1 LYNQLMFSGDP
12 SPYGES
18 ANRSGLRLADDD
30 ETTLTAAGTAD
41 DDEETEESSTDIDN
55 TDEPRRSLATTA
67 TMQTFMSE
75 TASVDEE
82 DDNDG
87 AALTREHK
95 PRRTIRLVSRS
106 AKLLLPRS
114 SRVALAVAA
123 LGLMLISGTAM
134 ILSLTTVDSYFAR
147 TTKAL
152 DAARELFHVEQAA
165 AHISYVSATFL
176 AAAVVADTS
185 TDSTYF
191 AAMQRAVSEL
201 PLAAEA
207 LRLAVGTGDAS
218 RSGDAARSA
227 RWWSHLRGDTKV
239 PGFVSPDLTACAA
252 TAASQAEA
260 STRALAATMNSGRTA
275 VSRPPG
281 WESMVAGTAT
291 IASLEPLLE
300 ALTDIDLAA
309 EAAASGSRAVT
320 KADLSATFR
329 SATARFAAAL
339 GLLLSPLPRY
349 SGAVST
355 AVAATVTTSAAMKLA
370 ATNARLLLA
379 GTQAVQQ
386 AAAATRWTADA
397 RTSLAAHTSS
407 LGAMRSN
414 SSVGGLVTAYTGALN
429 ALNAAMGSWSASNPS
444 FPVGVEL
451 ALWVADSR
459 EREDAYRFNDTAIGV
474 AALQGLADLADSPLP
489 WLREQY
495 AAAPSRV
502 QRWFTD
508 DGEMPDTAGD
518 AQQAPGLPGYTA
530 CNGRLADVA
539 AEAIAVRNWAQALV
553 NAYDS
558 DEFEY
563 LETQVEAPHR
573 DHLIAI
579 LVVGVALIVV
589 VTLYG
594 QWGVSTRLSASS
606 LPYRSFSASW
616 WFLAL
621 LAVGSVAWSTG
632 LAFRQVL
639 DTDTSSI
646 PRLQSKQDSTIGLVR
661 QRVATGSTLEDV
673 VARLLMTRSP
683 TSAELLQSLSQPVN
697 SMATLITFRDEVV
710 APLATVA
717 PTDMELALLRR
728 PILRYTLLGG
738 VVTATWVAPTL
749 LGAGTGGVL
758 ASNTTAAS
766 ATQASCA
773 LAIAARAL
781 VLSRAI
787 WLDVVLE
794 PATGAA
800 TGAFTV
806 TGGTDASARVAART
820 NDSFAALTAAA
831 LGPDSFHEA
840 RCLAVSASAD
850 AASLAAIA
858 GATGIAVAY
867 ASKHA
872 NAFAQANN
880 DRSTSGLL
888 VIGPALRGL
897 ARPQATLLYG
907 VSAFAAAAKDV
918 VNVTAVVMNTE
929 VTAVER
935 GTMGRTIPFKRRV
948 VWGQIAMCLVAQVM
962 LLVLWRMLFG
972 ASWTPF

>member
-1 LYNQLMFSGDP
+1 MFSGDP

-18 ANRSGLRLADDD
+18 ADRSGLRRAVDDD

-41 DDEETEESSTDIDN
+41 DDEETGESGTDTDN
-55 TDEPRRSLATTA
+55 TNEPRRSLATTA
-67 TMQTFMSE
+67 TMQTYMSE

-82 DDNDG
+82 DDSDG

-152 DAARELFHVEQAA
+152 DAARELFRVEQAA
-165 AHISYVSATFL
+165 AQISYASATFL
-176 AAAVVADTS
+176 AAAMVADAS
-185 TDSTYF
+185 PDGTYL

-227 RWWSHLRGDTKV
+227 RWWSHLRGDTEV

-300 ALTDIDLAA
+300 ALTDIDLTA
-309 EAAASGSRAVT
+309 EAAASGSRTVT

-349 SGAVST
+349 SGAVSA

-429 ALNAAMGSWSASNPS
+429 ALNAAMGSWSATNPS

-451 ALWVADSR
+451 TLWVADSR

-489 WLREQY
+489 WLREQH

-508 DGEMPDTAGD
+508 DGEMPDTAAV
-518 AQQAPGLPGYTA
+518 AQQAPGVPGYTA
-530 CNGRLADVA
+530 CSGRLADMA
-539 AEAIAVRNWAQALV
+539 AEASAVRNWARTLV
-553 NAYDS
+553 STYGS
-558 DEFEY
+558 VESEY
-563 LETQVEAPHR
+563 LETQLEAPHR

-579 LVVGVALIVV
+579 LVVGVALIFF

-661 QRVATGSTLEDV
+661 QRVATGSTLEDA

-683 TSAELLQSLSQPVN
+683 TSVDLLQSLSQAVN
-697 SMATLITFRDEVV
+697 SAVPGTTLLTFRDNVV

-717 PTDMELALLRR
+717 PADMELALLRR

-781 VLSRAI
+781 VLSRAM

-794 PATGAA
+794 PAADAA

-820 NDSFAALTAAA
+820 NGSFAALTAAA

-850 AASLAAIA
+850 ATSLAAIA
-858 GATGIAVAY
+858 DATGIAVAY

-872 NAFAQANN
+872 NAFAQANK

-888 VIGPALRGL
+888 IIGPALRGL
-897 ARPQATLLYG
+897 VRPQATLLYG
-907 VSAFAAAAKDV
+907 ESAFAAAAEDV

-935 GTMGRTIPFKRRV
+935 GTMGRTIPYKRRV